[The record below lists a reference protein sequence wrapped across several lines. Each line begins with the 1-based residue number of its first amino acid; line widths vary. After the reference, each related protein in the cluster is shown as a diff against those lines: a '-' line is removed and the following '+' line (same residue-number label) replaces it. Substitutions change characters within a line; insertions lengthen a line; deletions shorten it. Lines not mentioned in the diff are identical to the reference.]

1 MNIGKN
7 IKKCRELKKITR
19 NELASM
25 LGINVSSIS
34 RYELGTREPNITTIY
49 NISNA
54 LEVEFDVILN
64 GVSTDIYTREDVF
77 ALYNKLNTRTKLS
90 NFLGF
95 TDDYDINFIGFKEGL
110 SADIELYTKLANYL
124 NLTDAQIYNWILSD
138 CIISLVGYDDFK
150 ISNVSHDDIKYII
163 DNNVL
168 NVQSINSLI
177 SEGLSKENKSL
188 LREYFS
194 SKSTIQLKSLDLNI
208 ETYQTLKS
216 IVSKSN
222 IDSEVD
228 CLEYIPRELLEK
240 DIELLNNI
248 SELEKKLR
256 SCEDLTSRMD
266 ILLSM
271 INKYIGLSANYKN
284 VICYLYGGVSGST
297 QSIKTL
303 VEELSSMKKVLE
315 NMNNKINENN

>member
-1 MNIGKN
+1 MDLSI
-7 IKKCRELKKITR
+7 IKKLRKIKK
-19 NELASM
+19 LSQQ
-25 LGINVSSIS
+25 
-34 RYELGTREPNITTIY
+34 ELGNKLGVSGAYIQQIENNKKNPSIKTLNNIAD
-49 NISNA
+49 A
-54 LEVEFDVILN
+54 LEVELDILFN
-64 GVSTDIYTREDVF
+64 GVSLDIYTRNDVF
-77 ALYNKLNTRTKLS
+77 NLYNKLNTRTKLS

-124 NLTDAQIYNWILSD
+124 NLTDTQIYNWILSD

-216 IVSKSN
+216 IISKSN
-222 IDSEVD
+222 IDSEID

-271 INKYIGLSANYKN
+271 VNKYIGLSANYKN
-284 VICYLYGGVSGST
+284 VISYLYGGVSGST
-297 QSIKTL
+297 QSMKTL

>member
-1 MNIGKN
+1 MDLSI
-7 IKKCRELKKITR
+7 IKKLRKIKK
-19 NELASM
+19 LSQQD
-25 LGINVSSIS
+25 LGNKLGVSGAYIQQIENNKKNPSIKT
-34 RYELGTREPNITTIY
+34 LNNIAD
-49 NISNA
+49 A
-54 LEVEFDVILN
+54 LEVELDILFN
-64 GVSTDIYTREDVF
+64 GISLDIYTRDDVF
-77 ALYNKLNTRTKLS
+77 NLYNKLNTRTKLS
-90 NFLGF
+90 KFLGF
-95 TDDYDINFIGFKEGL
+95 TDDFDLYFIGFKEGL
-110 SADIELYTKLANYL
+110 SADMELYTKLANYL

-138 CIISLVGYDDFK
+138 CIISLAGYDDFK

-168 NVQSINSLI
+168 NVQSINSLM
-177 SEGLSKENKSL
+177 SEGLSEENKTL
-188 LREYFS
+188 LRTYFS

-222 IDSEVD
+222 IDSDID

-240 DIELLNNI
+240 DIDLLNNI

-271 INKYIGLSANYKN
+271 VNKYIGLSANYKN
-284 VICYLYGGVSGST
+284 VISYLYGGVSGST
-297 QSIKTL
+297 QSMKTL

>member
-1 MNIGKN
+1 MDLSI
-7 IKKCRELKKITR
+7 IKKLRKIKK
-19 NELASM
+19 LSQQD
-25 LGINVSSIS
+25 LGNKLGVSGAYIQQIENNKKNPSIKT
-34 RYELGTREPNITTIY
+34 LNNIA
-49 NISNA
+49 NA
-54 LEVEFDVILN
+54 LEVELDILFN
-64 GVSTDIYTREDVF
+64 GVSLDIYTRNDVF
-77 ALYNKLNTRTKLS
+77 NLYNKLNTRTKLS

-222 IDSEVD
+222 IDSEID

-271 INKYIGLSANYKN
+271 VNKYIGLSANYKN
-284 VICYLYGGVSGST
+284 VISYLYGGVSGST
-297 QSIKTL
+297 QSMKTL

>member
-1 MNIGKN
+1 MDLSI
-7 IKKCRELKKITR
+7 IKKLRKIKK
-19 NELASM
+19 LSQQD
-25 LGINVSSIS
+25 LGNKLGVSGAYIQQIENNKKNPSIKT
-34 RYELGTREPNITTIY
+34 LNNIA
-49 NISNA
+49 NA
-54 LEVEFDVILN
+54 LEVELDILFN
-64 GVSTDIYTREDVF
+64 GVSLDIYTRDDVF
-77 ALYNKLNTRTKLS
+77 NLYNKLNTRTKLS

-95 TDDYDINFIGFKEGL
+95 TDDYDISFIGFKEGL
-110 SADIELYTKLANYL
+110 SADIELYTKLADYL

-222 IDSEVD
+222 INSEID

-271 INKYIGLSANYKN
+271 VNKYIGLSANYKN
-284 VICYLYGGVSGST
+284 VISYLYGGVSGST
-297 QSIKTL
+297 QSMKTL

>member
-1 MNIGKN
+1 MDLSI
-7 IKKCRELKKITR
+7 IKKLRKIKK
-19 NELASM
+19 LSQQ
-25 LGINVSSIS
+25 
-34 RYELGTREPNITTIY
+34 ELGNKLGVSGAYIQQIENNKKNPSIKTLNNIAD
-49 NISNA
+49 A
-54 LEVEFDVILN
+54 LEVELDILFN
-64 GVSTDIYTREDVF
+64 GVSLDIYTRNDVF
-77 ALYNKLNTRTKLS
+77 NLYNKLNTRTKLS

-177 SEGLSKENKSL
+177 SEGLSEENKSL

-222 IDSEVD
+222 IDSEID

-271 INKYIGLSANYKN
+271 VNKYIGLSANYKN

-297 QSIKTL
+297 QSMKTL
-303 VEELSSMKKVLE
+303 AEELSSMKKVLE